1 MNIKSHIPNLFTL
14 ANLFSGTIAAMHAV
28 LGHYELTAIF
38 VVIGIFFDFL
48 DGFIARLLGVS
59 GELGK
64 QLDSLADVVTSGLV
78 PGLLMFL
85 LIKNNVI
92 NGSNVEMKIAFG
104 QFEPDFGYL
113 PYIAF
118 LLTIAAGYRLA
129 KFNLDEDQQSYFK
142 GLPTPANALL
152 ILSLPLIMEFQNNDT
167 INANILNPWFL
178 VGLTLA
184 SCYLLN
190 SNIKLFAL
198 KFKDWSFKNNAARYV
213 FLILSIVLL
222 ILLHFA
228 AIPLVIV
235 LYILMSVFDGGF
247 KKEK

>member
-59 GELGK
+59 GEIGK
-64 QLDSLADVVTSGLV
+64 QLHSLADVVTSGLV

-129 KFNLDEDQQSYFK
+129 KFNLDTRQSDSFI
-142 GLPTPANALL
+142 GMPTPAMSLF
-152 ILSLPLIMEFQNNDT
+152 IISLPLIYQFTEIEVLRDM
-167 INANILNPWFL
+167 
-178 VGLTLA
+178 
-184 SCYLLN
+184 LLN
-190 SNIKLFAL
+190 NNYLIGITVVLSILMNVELPLFSL
-198 KFKDWSFKNNAARYV
+198 KFKDFSIKKNFVKYL
-213 FLILSIVLL
+213 FLIVSILMIYFLKYPAVPLIIIFYVLLSIVENL
-222 ILLHFA
+222 
-228 AIPLVIV
+228 
-235 LYILMSVFDGGF
+235 F
-247 KKEK
+247 KKN